1 MSNKKS
7 FFIDRTDPS
16 AWSLVFANLLTIA
29 LAVRFNWSLIELMWI
44 YWSQSVIIGAINVIK
59 MRQIERST
67 GRSSWFF
74 LGDTSMFFMM
84 HYGFFHLIYLLFL
97 LIFTFAGETPLSNGA
112 PVQWLW
118 VLVTVLVFLA
128 NHIFS
133 YLYNQERDQSKADL
147 DRLFMFPYA
156 RIIPMHLTLILGAAM
171 DVILPGVPHAP
182 ILLFLTLKMVA
193 DVVMHKLEHA

>member
-1 MSNKKS
+1 MAKK
-7 FFIDRTDPS
+7 FFIIDRTDPS
-16 AWSLVFANLLTIA
+16 AWSLFFANLLTIA
-29 LAVRFNWSLIELMWI
+29 LAVKFNWSLIELMWI

-59 MRQIERST
+59 MRRLEKAT

-74 LGDTSMFFMM
+74 MGDTSSFFLM

-97 LIFTFAGETPLSNGA
+97 SIFTLAGETPLSNGA
-112 PVQWLW
+112 PVQWGW
-118 VLVTVLVFLA
+118 VFITILVFLA

-133 YLYNQERDQSKADL
+133 YLYNQERDQSKANL

-171 DVILPGVPHAP
+171 DVILPGVAHAP
-182 ILLFLTLKMVA
+182 ILLFLSLKTIA
-193 DVVMHKLEHA
+193 DLVMHKIEHS